1 MVGMLA
7 ALAAAALAAT
17 AGTEPPAAAAAAA
30 AAAATQTRPS
40 FVWILADDLEAD
52 WKQDRKEIMP
62 NLKRALSEGG
72 LEFVNHAAVV
82 AVCGPSR
89 SSLLSGRFPHNT
101 GVVANAAQV
110 RCDTHTHGEEKLS
123 FSDSNSEEKLIPG

>member
-72 LEFVNHAAVV
+72 LEFVISRRCGCGLRPVPIVAALW
-82 AVCGPSR
+82 ALPTQHRGR
-89 SSLLSGRFPHNT
+89 S
-101 GVVANAAQV
+101 Q
-110 RCDTHTHGEEKLS
+110 RCAGAL
-123 FSDSNSEEKLIPG
+123 

>member
-30 AAAATQTRPS
+30 AQTRPS

-52 WKQDRKEIMP
+52 WKEDRKEIRP

-72 LEFVNHAAVV
+72 LELVNHAAVV